1 MMMALFCVV
10 SLPLRGQSD
19 TLRTEF
25 RVDFRVGSY
34 TVDPSFGDNARTLSR
49 IVEFLETVSGDE
61 LLGIS
66 AVSFCGTTSLEGS
79 YQQNRAL
86 GRKRLASLEEII
98 RSRVSIPDSLVAR
111 DDFYIPWAELRERI
125 MSDAELPQREEVL
138 AVIADETGGMVP
150 YAGGKTIDARIPVL
164 KALDGGRVWTRLNRD
179 YFSSMR
185 SASAVVLT
193 YRRAPLAQVE
203 LPQEALPEEPAP
215 EPEFEQAE
223 TVSVEPFVPVVP
235 AAENPAPVPEP
246 KPEPVR
252 RAYVK
257 TNAVGWALLSANIAG
272 ELDLC
277 EHLSLVLPLYYCRI
291 NYFSTTLK
299 FRNLSVQ
306 PELRWWPSPAN
317 EGFYAGLHLGTGL
330 YNFAFGGERRYQDH
344 DGRTP
349 AFGGGLG
356 AGYRMALGTTG
367 RWWVDFSAGA
377 GVYGLHYDLFVN
389 KPGGAKVG
397 SEHRTVLALDQLS
410 VSFAYS
416 FDLRKKG
423 GAR

>member
-1 MMMALFCVV
+1 MMALFCVV
-10 SLPLRGQSD
+10 SLPMRGQSD

-25 RVDFRVGSY
+25 RVDFRVGSSA
-34 TVDPSFGDNARTLSR
+34 VDPSFGDNARTLSR

-235 AAENPAPVPEP
+235 AVEDPAPVPEP

-277 EHLSLVLPLYYCRI
+277 EHLSLVLPLY
-291 NYFSTTLK
+291 
-299 FRNLSVQ
+299 
-306 PELRWWPSPAN
+306 
-317 EGFYAGLHLGTGL
+317 
-330 YNFAFGGERRYQDH
+330 
-344 DGRTP
+344 
-349 AFGGGLG
+349 
-356 AGYRMALGTTG
+356 
-367 RWWVDFSAGA
+367 
-377 GVYGLHYDLFVN
+377 
-389 KPGGAKVG
+389 
-397 SEHRTVLALDQLS
+397 
-410 VSFAYS
+410 
-416 FDLRKKG
+416 
-423 GAR
+423 